1 MSGGIG
7 SETEITSFPE
17 ARPDTDDFTGLEAKA
32 GGLKTAAL
40 NAGGLD
46 ASSRDDGGLNVSGL
60 EAGDFD
66 VGGLNAGGLN
76 AGGLNAGG
84 RNAGGRNAGGRNAS
98 GLKAGDFNAS
108 GLNAS
113 GRNADSRDTRPVE
126 TRGLAE
132 NLSRESLFRRSLLA
146 ADVVAIISAFV
157 LLAQLSSRSLQLT
170 WVSVCGLLTLLVGA
184 KIIGLYDR
192 DDVLLHKT
200 TLDEAPKLFYMA
212 TLGAL
217 VAWLAGDFVVKGS
230 ILNRHEALLLWLVL
244 MFLLVLARST
254 ARALA
259 LRIVPAERCLFIGD
273 QSSAKTIR
281 SKLAGHGGVK
291 AELVGHLELDDVGIW
306 SVSGLS
312 AQRLAEIRNLAQ
324 TLNVH
329 RAIVAPGSAD
339 GGEMLD
345 LVRTLKAVGV
355 RVSVVPRLLEVV
367 GSSVEFDDL
376 HGVTLMGVRR
386 FDMTRSSTVVKRAL
400 DLVGASLGLLAV
412 APLMAVIAI
421 AIKLDSS
428 GPVFFRQPR
437 VGRHGTHFDL
447 LKFRTMIPNA
457 EALKDSLRHR
467 NEAQE
472 GLFKIADDPRVT
484 RVGKLLRRS
493 ALDELPQLI
502 NIIRGEMSLVGPR
515 PLVIDEDQRVEG
527 WYRRRLELMPG
538 MTGPW
543 QILGPARVPLHEM
556 GAIDYLYVANWSLWG
571 DLKILLR
578 TVPHVLGRRGL

>member
-1 MSGGIG
+1 M
-7 SETEITSFPE
+7 TPE
-17 ARPDTDDFTGLEAKA
+17 VEVRRKGADDRGTKGAGAHHSADDRSTPDAGAHHSADDRSAQDA
-32 GGLKTAAL
+32 GPHHSADNRSAQSS
-40 NAGGLD
+40 
-46 ASSRDDGGLNVSGL
+46 ASDRDD
-60 EAGDFD
+60 
-66 VGGLNAGGLN
+66 
-76 AGGLNAGG
+76 
-84 RNAGGRNAGGRNAS
+84 
-98 GLKAGDFNAS
+98 
-108 GLNAS
+108 
-113 GRNADSRDTRPVE
+113 ADDRGPYPVA
-126 TRGLAE
+126 TRGLVE
-132 NLSRESLFRRSLLA
+132 NLSRESFFRRSLLV
-146 ADVVAIISAFV
+146 ADIVAIVGAFV
-157 LLAQLSSRSLQLT
+157 VLAQISSRSLQLT
-170 WVSVCGLLTLLVGA
+170 WVSVCGLLTLLLGA
-184 KIIGLYDR
+184 KILGLYDR

-200 TLDEAPKLFYMA
+200 TLDEAPKLFHMA

-217 VAWLAGDFVVKGS
+217 VAWLAGGFVVEGS
-230 ILNRHEALLLWLVL
+230 ALSRREALLLWLVL
-244 MFLLVLARST
+244 MFLLVLVRST

-273 QSSAKTIR
+273 QASAKTIR

-291 AELVGHLELDDVGIW
+291 AELVAHLDLDDAATWAVKTF
-306 SVSGLS
+306 ST
-312 AQRLAEIRNLAQ
+312 QRLSEIRTLAR

-355 RVSVVPRLLEVV
+355 RVSVLPRLLEVV

-386 FDMTRSSTVVKRAL
+386 FEMTRSSAVVKRTF
-400 DLVGASLGLLAV
+400 DLIGASLGLLAT
-412 APLMAVIAI
+412 APLFVVIAV
-421 AIKLDSS
+421 AIKLDSR
-428 GPVFFRQPR
+428 GPLFFRQLR
-437 VGRHGTHFDL
+437 VGRHGKHFAV
-447 LKFRTMIPNA
+447 LKFRTMIPEA
-457 EALKDSLRHR
+457 EALKDSLRDR

-484 RVGKLLRRS
+484 RVGRLLRRS
-493 ALDELPQLI
+493 ALDELPQLL

-515 PLVIDEDQRVEG
+515 PLVIDEDRCVEG

-543 QILGPARVPLHEM
+543 QILGPARVPLSEM
-556 GAIDYLYVANWSLWG
+556 GAMDYLYVANWSLWG